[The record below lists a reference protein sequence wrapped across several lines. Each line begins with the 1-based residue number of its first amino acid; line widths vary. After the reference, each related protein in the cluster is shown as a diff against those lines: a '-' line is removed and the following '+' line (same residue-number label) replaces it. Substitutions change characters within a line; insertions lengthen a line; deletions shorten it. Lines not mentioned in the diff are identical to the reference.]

1 MMKQKEPPIDWLKAA
16 ILERMSAFGFTRED
30 VCTLASISGNTFRNM
45 MNAPA
50 ASWDYKNRRAVLNA
64 MHIKIAELP
73 EDVQI
78 SIAQHLG

>member
-1 MMKQKEPPIDWLKAA
+1 MARKDPPIDWLKAC

-30 VCTLASISGNTFRNM
+30 VCTLASISGNTFRTM

-50 ASWDYKNRRAVLNA
+50 TSWDYKNRKAVLNA
-64 MHIKIAELP
+64 LHIRIADLP

-78 SIAQHLG
+78 NIAQNLG